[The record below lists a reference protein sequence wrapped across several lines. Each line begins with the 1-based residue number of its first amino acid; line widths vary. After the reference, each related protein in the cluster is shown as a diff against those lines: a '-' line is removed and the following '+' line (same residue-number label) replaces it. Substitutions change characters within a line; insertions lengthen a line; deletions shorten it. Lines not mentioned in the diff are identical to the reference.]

1 MKYQKKF
8 LIILFFFYTQSLY
21 AHESVAYINLDF
33 LFNNTIIGKKIIKKI
48 STLDQQNIKQIKIE
62 EAKIK
67 EKEKKLLNE
76 KNLLSTEIFNQ
87 KLNNLKKEI
96 KIFTS
101 ENIKNKKKIQEVKNK
116 ELNEFLNKIQP
127 VLNNYMEKNS
137 INILI
142 DKKNIFIGKTELD
155 ITEKIINIIDK
166 DFK

>member
-62 EAKIK
+62 ETKIK

-101 ENIKNKKKIQEVKNK
+101 ENIKNKKKNTR
-116 ELNEFLNKIQP
+116 
-127 VLNNYMEKNS
+127 S
-137 INILI
+137 
-142 DKKNIFIGKTELD
+142 
-155 ITEKIINIIDK
+155 
-166 DFK
+166 